1 MLLSVKLLEKKW
13 KASQIVKLKFTQQA
27 SAFSKDRGRTELP
40 HTVQAWFFNLYQKG
54 AKIWNEF
61 FEFNI
66 KNKDP
71 ICVDFSYFQFL
82 SSVDFSGYL
91 LVGVDFS
98 YCRFQKSVKFDN
110 IKGASVNFFNAN
122 FLKDLSFTSSIFE
135 NINFTKATFH
145 QQTNF
150 FATHFKTADF
160 SQAKFLKQV
169 KFEKTTFHNPLL
181 FDRKIFAECDLTF
194 SGVSF
199 MQDVIFKN
207 CAFDSIKL
215 LNTAFQK
222 DCYFQESCF
231 YNDVDFFNTKF
242 LGNVSFANSVFQSK
256 TDFYKVVFAKG
267 INFIASKFK
276 KEVSFYEVELTS
288 LKGMNFYQTYFADKN
303 VFQINQS
310 DAMTSFHNVVFKNIP
325 EFDFNVIQDS
335 KFLQFCA
342 VEFVLLNK
350 STSWLVE
357 NNILN
362 KIIQLSLIAETLQDK
377 DLIKKIFD
385 LKKTINTKIQFYF
398 LLQSLSVSWSTSD
411 FNLFIKLLL
420 LPLFVIFWVFQMISW
435 TLKQLF
441 GFIWDYGFS
450 CGRSYLK
457 PMLYL
462 TSLYPL
468 FYFLYSKIGKFG
480 VCTTA
485 ETQNFLLSHYIPFSS
500 NFAFFQNIQA
510 KCFQYT
516 QNLSVFYLSFLQ
528 TVLSVTLLIL
538 TMIALY
544 NRFFVLITKYKLWH
558 STNLSQTKNLA
569 PLQLTTSIEAES
581 QKTQNTKTTSIE
593 AESQKTQNTKTN
605 NASIVLSAS
614 QKTPKETEPML
625 DSKQKI
631 TKQPVS
637 PTIQAD
643 CNIFLERKR
652 KATQA
657 VVRNLRNT
665 QNNQNQAIDSRAPM
679 DQQGITALQQRIE
692 KYIKNISPQPSTK
705 KFSTNWPF
713 TQISGANTV
722 SSSDSL
728 QQNAPA
734 LSKQADKNQENLSS
748 SSTQASLIDKNI
760 ATENKQQKNT
770 DLKEQEVVKQTPDN
784 KQAITNTPDNKQA
797 IANTP
802 DNKQALTNT
811 PDNKQ
816 AMTNTPDNKQA
827 MTNTPDNKQAMTN
840 TPDNKQAMTNTPDNK
855 QAMTNTPDNKQ
866 AMTNTPDNKQAM
878 TNTPDNKQAM
888 TNTPDNKQAMTNIF
902 DLDEC

>member
-27 SAFSKDRGRTELP
+27 SAFSKGRGRTELP

-98 YCRFQKSVKFDN
+98 YCRFQRSVKFDN

-122 FLKDLSFTSSIFE
+122 FLKDLSFISSIFE

-169 KFEKTTFHNPLL
+169 KFDKTTFHNPLL
-181 FDRKIFAECDLTF
+181 FDRKTFAECDLTF

-242 LGNVSFANSVFQSK
+242 LGSVSFANSVFQSK
-256 TDFYKVVFAKG
+256 TDFYKVFFAKG

-288 LKGMNFYQTYFADKN
+288 LQGINFYQTYFADKN

-310 DAMTSFHNVVFKNIP
+310 DARTSFHNVVFKNIP

-335 KFLQFCA
+335 KFLRFCA
-342 VEFVLLNK
+342 VEFVLPNK

-362 KIIQLSLIAETLQDK
+362 KITQLSLIAETLQDK

-398 LLQSLSVSWSTSD
+398 LLQSLSMSWSTSD

-420 LPLFVIFWVFQMISW
+420 LPLFVIFWAFQMISW

-457 PMLYL
+457 PMFYL

-516 QNLSVFYLSFLQ
+516 QNISVFYLSFLQ

-544 NRFFVLITKYKLWH
+544 NRFFVLITKCKLWH
-558 STNLSQTKNLA
+558 SANLSQTKNLA

-581 QKTQNTKTTSIE
+581 QKTQS
-593 AESQKTQNTKTN
+593 TKTN
-605 NASIVLSAS
+605 NENIVLSAN
-614 QKTPKETEPML
+614 QKTPKETEPRL

-631 TKQPVS
+631 IKQPVS

-643 CNIFLERKR
+643 CNVFLERKR

-713 TQISGANTV
+713 TQISGTKTV

-760 ATENKQQKNT
+760 ATENKQQKNI
-770 DLKEQEVVKQTPDN
+770 DLKEQEVVKQ
-784 KQAITNTPDNKQA
+784 
-797 IANTP
+797 
-802 DNKQALTNT
+802 
-811 PDNKQ
+811 
-816 AMTNTPDNKQA
+816 
-827 MTNTPDNKQAMTN
+827 
-840 TPDNKQAMTNTPDNK
+840 
-855 QAMTNTPDNKQ
+855 
-866 AMTNTPDNKQAM
+866 
-878 TNTPDNKQAM
+878 TPDNKQAM